1 MEPIVAGGLVLGM
14 TVTALLFVGLCNAA
28 ADRIYQAFFAR
39 REPEAPTR
47 TVRASEETERRSA

>member
-28 ADRIYQAFFAR
+28 ANKIRETFLAR
-39 REPEAPTR
+39 REPETPTR
-47 TVRASEETERRSA
+47 RVLADEEPERRSA